1 MHDITLLQLF
11 NDDIGISQQLLQ
23 LIKDEFQALGERNLP
38 QLEQII
44 DSKMPLLSLLEQH
57 GKERSDLLQSLQLSV
72 DQQGLAQLAS
82 RSQHRDELL
91 ISSAQLSELLE
102 QCRAAN
108 LLNGRVIR
116 TSQISTNSILGI
128 LRGGETPD
136 LYDSRGS
143 TARIAQQRPL
153 SQA

>member
-57 GKERSDLLQSLQLSV
+57 GKERSDLLQSLQLYFMQST
-72 DQQGLAQLAS
+72 L
-82 RSQHRDELL
+82 
-91 ISSAQLSELLE
+91 
-102 QCRAAN
+102 
-108 LLNGRVIR
+108 R
-116 TSQISTNSILGI
+116 TRIHQTQIICNFHDIYS
-128 LRGGETPD
+128 
-136 LYDSRGS
+136 
-143 TARIAQQRPL
+143 
-153 SQA
+153 

>member
-1 MHDITLLQLF
+1 MSRCHSNRRIISNNFHGTLHNHF
-11 NDDIGISQQLLQ
+11 
-23 LIKDEFQALGERNLP
+23 RNNRIYFP
-38 QLEQII
+38 WHN
-44 DSKMPLLSLLEQH
+44 STA
-57 GKERSDLLQSLQLSV
+57 LLQSLQLSV

>member
-1 MHDITLLQLF
+1 MHDITLSQLF

-91 ISSAQLSELLE
+91 TSSAQLSELLE